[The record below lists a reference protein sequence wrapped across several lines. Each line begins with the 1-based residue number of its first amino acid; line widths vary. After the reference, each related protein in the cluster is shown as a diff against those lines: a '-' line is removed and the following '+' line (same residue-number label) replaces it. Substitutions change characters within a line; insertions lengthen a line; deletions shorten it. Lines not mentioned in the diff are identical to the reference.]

1 MIRIHH
7 QEIEKVE
14 TEFIEWILRTYENDI
29 CHLLTIRSWLQD
41 EPLYKEITNLPLL
54 TKAIMEDESK
64 SKTDLWIVLDLYKY
78 YIENTFK

>member
-41 EPLYKEITNLPLL
+41 EPLYKEIINLPSL